1 MFLVVSLMGR
11 EIVAA
16 ALDHHKKLCL
26 DAGALCR
33 RLGISE
39 RAATDQL
46 SNNKWLRSAFEQ
58 LSPTETEDIQ
68 VEIASKGTAET
79 LRTAVVQWVAI
90 ATKKDQSM
98 HQISMV
104 TDMEERRNEAQKIN
118 EQLSDQLSLPVEDVG
133 ALAQRSMEKP
143 KSADKKKS
151 EGKKARKKAAAP
163 ELDDEEPEEDE
174 AAEEYEET
182 DEDAR

>member
-58 LSPTETEDIQ
+58 LSPTDTDDVN

-104 TDMEERRNEAQKIN
+104 TDMEPRRDEAQKIN
-118 EQLSDQLSLPVEDVG
+118 AQLSDQLSLPVEDIG

-143 KSADKKKS
+143 KAKGKDKPKGK
-151 EGKKARKKAAAP
+151 GKKGKAAP
-163 ELDDEEPEEDE
+163 ELDEEPEEGEESDE
-174 AAEEYEET
+174 YVDT
-182 DEDAR
+182 DEDTR